1 MKMFVHRTPSEG
13 NPQPFELNR
22 IKDHAR
28 VDHEDEDIGFMVLG
42 WTAASEIEHV
52 AQIALLTQTIRVTV
66 FQPCRDSFLSLPIGP
81 AYQTEGVTVTLDGVP
96 FTGFEFVPGNRPAIN
111 WGADYHDLF
120 PTRLQVEYQ
129 AGFGP
134 AVQYIPLDL
143 QLAVADQAALIYDNR
158 AGGDGKALTS
168 SPHMARIAARYRG
181 LRA

>member
-13 NPQPFELNR
+13 NPQPFDLSR

-28 VDHEDEDIGFMVLG
+28 IDHDDEDIAFTILG

-52 AQIALLTQTIRVTV
+52 AQIALLHQTIRVTV
-66 FQPCRDSFLSLPIGP
+66 FQPCRDGFLHLPIGP
-81 AYQTEGVTVTLDGVP
+81 AFQAEGVTVTLDGVP
-96 FTGFEFVPGNRPAIN
+96 FTGFEFVPGNRPAIR
-111 WGADYHDLF
+111 WSGDYHDLF

-134 AVQYIPLDL
+134 ALQYIPLDL
-143 QLAVADQAALIYDNR
+143 QLAIADQAALIYD
-158 AGGDGKALTS
+158 ASGGGDGKSLTS